1 VLIRAVLAALLAV
14 AAWAA
19 PAAALPQDPPG
30 HDPTLIRQG
39 EWYYAFTT
47 PSAPGDGYLPMRR
60 SRDLVHWELVGSV
73 FAFPP
78 PWIPETLGVVPDALW
93 APDISYRD
101 GRFWL
106 YYAASQWGTNNSA
119 IGLATSPTLDPTDPA
134 HGWTDQGL
142 VMRTTPGVDFFNA
155 IDPEIVTDEAG
166 ALWMAFGSFFS
177 GIKLRRL
184 DPATGKP
191 LEPDPGWHDL
201 AARPEG
207 VEAPSL
213 VHHDGF
219 YYLIVSFD
227 GCCTG
232 VASTYRLAVGRA
244 KEITGPYVD
253 KAGVPMLEGGG
264 TVLLEGYDTFA
275 GTGHDDVLR
284 DGGADWLIHHYY
296 DREQDGARKLSV
308 RRLDWGPDGWPVA
321 NAPLTA
327 GGPGLAPA
335 DLATGRRPADAPR
348 CWAFAGPPPPHPA
361 AFRVRW
367 RPVGPAEW
375 RLCAA

>member
-1 VLIRAVLAALLAV
+1 MPIRAITAALLALAV
-14 AAWAA
+14 AAA

-73 FAFPP
+73 FPFPP
-78 PWIPETLGVVPDALW
+78 QWIPETLGVVPDALW

-101 GRFWL
+101 GRFQL

-119 IGLATSPTLDPTDPA
+119 IGLATTPTLDPADPA
-134 HGWTDQGL
+134 YGWTDEGM

-155 IDPEIVTDEAG
+155 IDADVVTDQAG
-166 ALWMAFGSFFS
+166 NLWMDFGSFFS

-184 DPATGKP
+184 DAATGKP

-201 AARPEG
+201 AARPG
-207 VEAPSL
+207 GIEAPTI

-232 VASTYRLAVGRA
+232 VASTYRLAVGRSP
-244 KEITGPYVD
+244 EITGPYVD

-264 TVLLEGYDTFA
+264 TILLEGYDTFA
-275 GTGHDDVLR
+275 GTGHHDVLH
-284 DGGADWLIHHYY
+284 DGGVDWLIHHYY

-308 RRLDWGPDGWPVA
+308 RRLDWGPDGWPVV
-321 NAPLTA
+321 NAPLSA

-335 DLATGRRPADAPR
+335 DLVVGRRSPDAPR
-348 CWAFAGPPPPHPA
+348 CGPFAGPPPQSPA
-361 AFRVRW
+361 TFRVRW
-367 RPVGPAEW
+367 RPVAPAEW